1 MHLIP
6 APDSHPVTLWLA
18 SQQLPL
24 TPAQRHVCRSVGARS
39 QEPGGGGRRGQV
51 LRGNLPLLSMMA
63 SKVHRQPANRS
74 QGVETRQSKSYLTKA
89 HLSQGR
95 FLYISPCLAFSP
107 PPCLT
112 NVLKVL
118 HKNLVLSIGENT
130 NYQSLIICIC
140 FLTMVFVLYFYRCL
154 GATDMMASMLH
165 D

>member
-6 APDSHPVTLWLA
+6 APDSRPCHPVACLPAAA
-18 SQQLPL
+18 SDSSSE
-24 TPAQRHVCRSVGARS
+24 TRVSECRS

-112 NVLKVL
+112 NVFKVL

-154 GATDMMASMLH
+154 GASDMMASMLH